1 MERRRG
7 TRDEEDAEGG
17 TSGRRGGSPRSA
29 GSALCYGPY
38 VVLLLVALLF
48 ASLYVSFNFRLVSRA
63 QEAHHTLEVQH
74 YMKLANEAR
83 KELEKWKRGVE
94 EKDLVIRDLEY
105 KVAVAKKTKDEYIEA
120 LKIKDKQMAKLAAH
134 PNPQHGRR

>member
-83 KELEKWKRGVE
+83 KELEKWKRG
-94 EKDLVIRDLEY
+94 
-105 KVAVAKKTKDEYIEA
+105 TKDEYIEA